1 MHLGVN
7 GPRAAP
13 ELGLEPLISVDE
25 LAAYLGLPKQTIY
38 DWRVSGKG
46 PKGYRIGKHL
56 RFAVSDVRAWVEHQR
71 DVTKAG

>member
-1 MHLGVN
+1 MDLEQHQSW
-7 GPRAAP
+7 
-13 ELGLEPLISVDE
+13 GLEPLISVDE

-56 RFAVSDVRAWVEHQR
+56 RFAVSDVRAWVEQQR